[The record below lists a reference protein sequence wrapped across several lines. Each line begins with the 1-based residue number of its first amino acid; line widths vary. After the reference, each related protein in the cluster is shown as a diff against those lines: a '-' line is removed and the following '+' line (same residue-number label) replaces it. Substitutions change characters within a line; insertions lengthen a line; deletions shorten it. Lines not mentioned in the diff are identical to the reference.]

1 MNGLVVID
9 KPAGMTSH
17 DVVNR
22 WRKTAGTK
30 RVGHLGTLDPMAT
43 GVLALLTGPATRLA
57 SFFEKDEKTYC
68 AEIRFGFVSDTYDIT
83 GEVHPT
89 NVDPPS
95 PADIRKA
102 LSGFEGRFLQ
112 TPPPVSAKKVAGVP
126 AYKLARKKLPVELA
140 PVEVEIRQLRELALS
155 FETLEIEVT
164 CSAGTYIR
172 SLAHDLGQTLG
183 CGAVLASLRRTQA
196 GSFGIDQA
204 HTLEELA
211 ALAQTN
217 RLSDAF
223 IPAPGLLSHIPC
235 ERLPEGVEA
244 QIRQGRQFRTSPF
257 VVPPGAPLVRALS
270 RSGDLVAIG
279 KLVIPNHYQHRTVFQ
294 PE

>member
-9 KPAGMTSH
+9 KPAGPTSH

-22 WRKTAGTK
+22 WRKIAGTK

-57 SFFEKDEKTYC
+57 SFFEKDEKVYR
-68 AEIRFGFVSDTYDIT
+68 AEIRLGFVSDTYDAA
-83 GEVHPT
+83 GEVQPT
-89 NVDPPS
+89 SVATVPE
-95 PADIRKA
+95 AEIRSAVESLK
-102 LSGFEGRFLQ
+102 GRFLQ
-112 TPPPVSAKKVAGVP
+112 KPPPVSAKKIGGIP
-126 AYKLARKKLPVELA
+126 AYKLARKKIAVDLA
-140 PVEVEIRQLRELALS
+140 PVEVEIRRLEILALS
-155 FETLEIEVT
+155 PDKLEIEVT

-172 SLAHDLGQTLG
+172 SLAHDLGQKLG
-183 CGAVLASLRRTQA
+183 CGAILSSLRRTRA
-196 GSFGIDQA
+196 GNFSICQA

-211 ALAQTN
+211 KLAEAN
-217 RLSDAF
+217 RLAEAL
-223 IPAPGLLSHIPC
+223 IPAADLLAHLPS
-235 ERLPEGVEA
+235 ERVSESVET

-270 RSGDLVAIG
+270 RSGELVAIG
-279 KLVIPNHYQHRTVFQ
+279 KLVIPNLYQPSTVFQ